1 MEFMD
6 VVATRKSVRDYADK
20 AVEDEKLSKI
30 FDAARMAPS
39 WANKQCCQYIVVK
52 NKYKISELSSFLNP
66 WLKNAPV
73 VLAAC
78 ANPKDSGSRNGMDY
92 YLVDVAISLQQLILT
107 ATNLGLGT
115 CWLGAFDEAKVK
127 KALEIPE
134 NIKVVGLT
142 PIGYPAEKESVRSKL
157 SKAFIGSA
165 KRKPIEELVHWEK
178 W

>member
-6 VVATRKSVRDYADK
+6 VVAARKSVRDYADK

-30 FDAARMAPS
+30 FEAARMAPS
-39 WANKQCCQYIVVK
+39 WANKQCCQYVVVK
-52 NKYKISELSSFLNP
+52 DKGKIAELSSFLNP

-78 ANPKDSGSRNGMDY
+78 ADSKDSGSRNGMDY
-92 YLVDVAISLQQLILT
+92 YLVDVAISLQQLILAAT
-107 ATNLGLGT
+107 ALGLGT
-115 CWLGAFDEAKVK
+115 CWIGAFDEAKVK

-134 NIKVVGLT
+134 NIKVVALT
-142 PIGYPAEKESVRSKL
+142 PIGYPAEKESVRSKI

-165 KRKPIEELVHWEK
+165 KRKPIETIVHREK